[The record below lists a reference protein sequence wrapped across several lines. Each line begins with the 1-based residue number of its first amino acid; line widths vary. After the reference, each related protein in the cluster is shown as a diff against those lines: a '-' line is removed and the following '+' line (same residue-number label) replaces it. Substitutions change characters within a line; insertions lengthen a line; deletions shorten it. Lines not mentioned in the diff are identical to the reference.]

1 MYANLWRVCSCHVA
15 CVRFYWCRFQGRA
28 HEPPAVL
35 DLHLHVWET
44 EVKVAETKQT
54 AFPLVAGAAAVA
66 LRPGRFGARPSP
78 ARLLQSVVSPVN
90 PGAPHPVHTTVLI
103 RLIGLDL
110 ELPPVPV
117 APAPVTCG
125 PC

>member
-1 MYANLWRVCSCHVA
+1 M
-15 CVRFYWCRFQGRA
+15 
-28 HEPPAVL
+28 
-35 DLHLHVWET
+35 
-44 EVKVAETKQT
+44 KVTETKQA
-54 AFPLVAGAAAVA
+54 AFLLVTSTAAVA
-66 LRPGRFGARPSP
+66 FCPGRLDPGPGP
-78 ARLLQSVVSPVN
+78 ASNLLHSVIRVVTPWT
-90 PGAPHPVHTTVLI
+90 PHPVQTTVLI